1 MKKLKFRHKIG
12 NILHFIRLLETRNH
26 DVSAQTPGVNGQKLL
41 FFCKIP
47 GVNKQKLRDSD
58 KTPGVNEQKSH
69 DSDKTPGVNDRKLRD
84 SDKTPGDND
93 RKSCDSDKTPGD
105 NCSFSR
111 NSAQERGRIIRFRE
125 ILLRNGVQSSDFVKF
140 CSGTGYNYQIS

>member
-47 GVNKQKLRDSD
+47 GVNSRSLKTIFQHKACTVKLYADSFYKVQK
-58 KTPGVNEQKSH
+58 NSH
-69 DSDKTPGVNDRKLRD
+69 S
-84 SDKTPGDND
+84 
-93 RKSCDSDKTPGD
+93 
-105 NCSFSR
+105 SFEVICCRS
-111 NSAQERGRIIRFRE
+111 
-125 ILLRNGVQSSDFVKF
+125 
-140 CSGTGYNYQIS
+140 

>member
-47 GVNKQKLRDSD
+47 GVNKQNLPILYKTPGVNDRKSRDSD
-58 KTPGVNEQKSH
+58 KTPGVNEQKS
-69 DSDKTPGVNDRKLRD
+69 RD

-93 RKSCDSDKTPGD
+93 RKSRDSDKTPGD

-111 NSAQERGRIIRFRE
+111 NSAQERGTIIRIRE
-125 ILLRNGVQSSDFVKF
+125 ILLRNGVQSSDFTKF
-140 CSGTGYNYQIS
+140 CSGTGYNHQIS

>member
-84 SDKTPGDND
+84 SDKTPGDN
-93 RKSCDSDKTPGD
+93 
-105 NCSFSR
+105 CSFSR
-111 NSAQERGRIIRFRE
+111 NSAQERGTIIRFRE
-125 ILLRNGVQSSDFVKF
+125 ILLRNGVESSDFVKF
-140 CSGTGYNYQIS
+140 CSGTGYNHQIS

>member
-125 ILLRNGVQSSDFVKF
+125 ILLRNGVHLSEFTKF
-140 CSGTGYNYQIS
+140 CSGTRYNYQN

>member
-111 NSAQERGRIIRFRE
+111 NSAQERGTIIRFRE
-125 ILLRNGVQSSDFVKF
+125 ILLRNGVQSSDFTKF
-140 CSGTGYNYQIS
+140 CSGTKDNH

>member
-26 DVSAQTPGVNGQKLL
+26 DVSAQ
-41 FFCKIP
+41 
-47 GVNKQKLRDSD
+47 
-58 KTPGVNEQKSH
+58 TPGVNEQKSH

-111 NSAQERGRIIRFRE
+111 NSAQERGTIIRFRE
-125 ILLRNGVQSSDFVKF
+125 ILLRNGVESSDFVKF
-140 CSGTGYNYQIS
+140 CSGTGYNHQIS

>member
-1 MKKLKFRHKIG
+1 MKKLKFKHKIG

-84 SDKTPGDND
+84 SDKTPGDN
-93 RKSCDSDKTPGD
+93 
-105 NCSFSR
+105 CSFSR
-111 NSAQERGRIIRFRE
+111 NSAQERGTIIRFRE
-125 ILLRNGVQSSDFVKF
+125 ILLRNGVESSDFVKF

>member
-41 FFCKIP
+41 FFCKTSR
-47 GVNKQKLRDSD
+47 VNEQKLRDSD
-58 KTPGVNEQKSH
+58 KTPGVNEQKS
-69 DSDKTPGVNDRKLRD
+69 RD
-84 SDKTPGDND
+84 SDKI
-93 RKSCDSDKTPGD
+93 PGD

-111 NSAQERGRIIRFRE
+111 NSA
-125 ILLRNGVQSSDFVKF
+125 
-140 CSGTGYNYQIS
+140 

>member
-26 DVSAQTPGVNGQKLL
+26 DVTAQTPGVN
-41 FFCKIP
+41 
-47 GVNKQKLRDSD
+47 
-58 KTPGVNEQKSH
+58 EQ
-69 DSDKTPGVNDRKLRD
+69 KLRD

-93 RKSCDSDKTPGD
+93 RKSRNSDKTPGD

-111 NSAQERGRIIRFRE
+111 NSAQEQGTIIRFRE
-125 ILLRNGVQSSDFVKF
+125 ILLRNGVQLSDFVKF
-140 CSGTGYNYQIS
+140 YSGTGYNYQIS

>member
-1 MKKLKFRHKIG
+1 MKKLKFRHKIESV
-12 NILHFIRLLETRNH
+12 LHFIRLLETRNH

-41 FFCKIP
+41 FFCKTP
-47 GVNKQKLRDSD
+47 GVNEQNLPILYKI
-58 KTPGVNEQKSH
+58 PGVNEQKSR
-69 DSDKTPGVNDRKLRD
+69 N

-93 RKSCDSDKTPGD
+93 RKTRDSDKTPGD

-111 NSAQERGRIIRFRE
+111 NSAQERGTIIRFHE
-125 ILLRNGVQSSDFVKF
+125 ILLRNGGKSSDFTKF